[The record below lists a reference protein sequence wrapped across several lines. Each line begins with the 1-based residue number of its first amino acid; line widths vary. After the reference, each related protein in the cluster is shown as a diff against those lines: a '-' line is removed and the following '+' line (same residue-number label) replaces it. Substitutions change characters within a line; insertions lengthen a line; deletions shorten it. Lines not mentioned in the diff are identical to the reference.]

1 VVGVSQENV
10 QVARRAHEA
19 LNGGDLE
26 TWMAE
31 TDPEVE
37 WYVLPDD
44 PNPGP
49 YRGYEEIL
57 RMVAHWQEAFIDFR
71 GEARE
76 YIDAGE
82 YVIIP
87 TRMRG
92 RPRES
97 ESEVVLDEVYVGKIH
112 DGRLVEVREYR
123 TREQALEAL
132 GLEQ

>member
-1 VVGVSQENV
+1 MSQQNVG
-10 QVARRAHEA
+10 VARRALEA
-19 LNGGDLE
+19 LNGGDLD
-26 TWMAE
+26 TWMAQ

-49 YRGYEEIL
+49 YRGYAEVL
-57 RMVAHWQEAFIDFR
+57 RMVAQWQETLIDFR
-71 GEARE
+71 GEAQE

-82 YVIIP
+82 YVIVP

-97 ESEVVLDEVYVGKIH
+97 EAEVVLDEVYVSKIH

-123 TREQALEAL
+123 TREQALKAA
-132 GLEQ
+132 GLED

>member
-1 VVGVSQENV
+1 VDG
-10 QVARRAHEA
+10 R
-19 LNGGDLE
+19 NGS
-26 TWMAE
+26 
-31 TDPEVE
+31 EVE

-71 GEARE
+71 GEAQE

-82 YVIIP
+82 YVIVP

-97 ESEVVLDEVYVGKIH
+97 DVEVVLDEVYVGKIH

>member
-1 VVGVSQENV
+1 MSQQNV
-10 QVARRAHEA
+10 EVARRALEA
-19 LNGGDLE
+19 LNRGDLDA
-26 TWMAE
+26 WMAQ
-31 TDPEVE
+31 TDPEVG

-49 YRGYEEIL
+49 YRGYEEVL
-57 RMVAHWQEAFIDFR
+57 RMVAQWQEALIDFR
-71 GEARE
+71 GEAQE

-82 YVIIP
+82 YVIVP

-97 ESEVVLDEVYVGKIH
+97 EAEVVLDEVYVSKIH

-123 TREQALEAL
+123 TREQALRAV
-132 GLEQ
+132 GLEE

>member
-1 VVGVSQENV
+1 MSQENV
-10 QVARRAHEA
+10 EVARRALEA
-19 LNGGDLE
+19 LNGGDLDA
-26 TWMAE
+26 WMAQ

-49 YRGYEEIL
+49 YRGYEEVL
-57 RMVAHWQEAFIDFR
+57 RMVAQWQAALIDFR
-71 GEARE
+71 GEAQE

-82 YVIIP
+82 YVIVP

-92 RPRES
+92 RPRGS
-97 ESEVVLDEVYVGKIH
+97 EAEVVLDEVYVSRIH

-123 TREQALEAL
+123 TMEQALKAVGL
-132 GLEQ
+132 GG